1 MTNEKSHA
9 LIVIGGDQPDSRAL
23 AYIPRDV
30 TVICADSG
38 LDHALALGLTPH
50 VFLGDM
56 DSVSPGALASS
67 QHETWT
73 VISYDPLK
81 DQTDTELA
89 LHYASSQ
96 GFTHI
101 TVLWGSGDRIDH
113 VLGVLAALSHE
124 SLRPVLNL
132 VAWIG
137 ADRVEILH
145 APSSYADQVRVGTTV
160 SLMPLGTPATGVT
173 TTGLQ
178 WNLSHEDLVPQSSR
192 GVSNIA
198 VLPNININIETGVLA
213 LVYPGFLAQL
223 PRKEGSLT

>member
-1 MTNEKSHA
+1 MMNKEAHA

-23 AYIPRDV
+23 SHIPNDA

-38 LDHALALGLTPH
+38 IDHALSLGLTPH

-56 DSVSPGALASS
+56 DSVSQSALASS
-67 QHETWT
+67 QHESWT

-89 LHYASSQ
+89 LQYASNR
-96 GFTHI
+96 GFRNI
-101 TVLWGSGDRIDH
+101 TLLWGSGDRIDH

-124 SLRPVLNL
+124 SLSSVQNL

-137 ADRVEILH
+137 ADRVQLLH
-145 APSSYADQVRVGTTV
+145 GPRTHNDQVLVGTTV
-160 SLMPLGTPATGVT
+160 SLMPLGPSVTGVST
-173 TTGLQ
+173 NGLQ
-178 WNLSHEDLVPQSSR
+178 WNLDREILAAQSSR

-198 VLPNININIETGVLA
+198 NQTNINIDIETGVLA
-213 LVYPGFLAQL
+213 VVYPGFLGNSQHEAGQ
-223 PRKEGSLT
+223 RS